1 MGRRDELEPRFGW
14 LATAGAAVG
23 ILLLLVVIAVAG
35 IDAGDEPPDT
45 RAVADWL
52 GRDAAVVRCV
62 ETDTRLPAIDPVT
75 VYRCDLRIAGRSAS
89 ACFGL
94 DGSDV
99 VAGGA
104 QLADVA
110 GCAPRGIPQRTPR

>member
-14 LATAGAAVG
+14 LATVGAAAG
-23 ILLLLVVIAVAG
+23 ILLLLLVLAVAG
-35 IDAGDEPPDT
+35 LDAGDEPPDT
-45 RAVADWL
+45 RAVAAWL
-52 GRDAAVVRCV
+52 GHDAEVVRC
-62 ETDTRLPAIDPVT
+62 EDTEARLPAVDPVT
-75 VYRCDLRIAGRSAS
+75 VYRCDLRIGGRSAS

-110 GCAPRGIPQRTPR
+110 GCTPRGLPRR